1 MLNGLYSAAAGMIA
15 QQTRIDA
22 LSNDIANVNTT
33 GYKQVRTGF
42 RDLVYNIEAGMRIG
56 AGAAVVDAGR
66 LFSQGALQQTDE
78 PLCVAL
84 DGPGFFQV
92 KRGDGSLALT
102 RSGNFHA
109 DANGRLV
116 TSEGDRLWPPVTL
129 PEGTNAD
136 DVTISP
142 AGLVTVKQTLIGKIE
157 VVTVPAPSNLL
168 PVGGSLFLPT
178 TASGGAR
185 AMATQSVRQRFL
197 ETSNV
202 DLASAMVN
210 VIDAQRS
217 FQMDSKVIQTQDQL
231 MQIANE
237 IRR

>member
-42 RDLVYNIEAGMRIG
+42 KDLVYNIEAGMRIG
-56 AGAAVVDAGR
+56 AGSAVVDAGR
-66 LFSQGALQQTDE
+66 LFSQGGLQQNGE
-78 PLCVAL
+78 PLSLAL

-102 RSGNFHA
+102 RSGDFHA
-109 DANGRLV
+109 DASGQLV
-116 TSEGDRLWPPVTL
+116 TAEGDRVWPPVSL
-129 PEGTNAD
+129 PAGTNLD
-136 DVTISP
+136 DVSIST
-142 AGLVTVKQTLIGKIE
+142 GGVVTVKQA
-157 VVTVPAPSNLL
+157 VVGQIQVVSVPSPSNLL

-178 TASGGAR
+178 AQSGAIR
-185 AMATQSVRQRFL
+185 PMATQNIRQGFL
-197 ETSNV
+197 EASNV

-217 FQMDSKVIQTQDQL
+217 FQMDSRAIQTQDQL

>member
-22 LSNDIANVNTT
+22 LSNDISNVNTT

-42 RDLVYNIEAGMRIG
+42 KDLVYNIEAGMRVG

-66 LFSQGALQQTDE
+66 LFGQGGLQQTGE
-78 PLCVAL
+78 PLSLAL

-92 KRGDGSLALT
+92 KRGDGSVALT
-102 RSGNFHA
+102 RSGDFHA
-109 DANGRLV
+109 DAKGQLV
-116 TSEGDRLWPPVTL
+116 TAEGDRVWPPVAL
-129 PEGTNAD
+129 PAGTNVD
-136 DVTISP
+136 DVSISA
-142 AGLVTVKQTLIGKIE
+142 AGLVTVKQAVVGKIQ
-157 VVTVPAPSNLL
+157 VVSVPSPSNLL

-178 TASGGAR
+178 AQSGPIR
-185 AMATQSVRQRFL
+185 PMATQGIRQGFL
-197 ETSNV
+197 ESSNV

-217 FQMDSKVIQTQDQL
+217 FQMDSRAIQTQDQL

>member
-22 LSNDIANVNTT
+22 LSNDISNVNTT

-42 RDLVYNIEAGMRIG
+42 KDLVYNIEAGMRVG
-56 AGAAVVDAGR
+56 AGSAIVDAGR
-66 LFSQGALQQTDE
+66 MFSQGSLQQNGD
-78 PLCVAL
+78 PLSVAL

-102 RSGNFHA
+102 RSGDFHA
-109 DANGRLV
+109 DAKGQLVNGD
-116 TSEGDRLWPPVTL
+116 GDRVWPPVTL
-129 PEGTNAD
+129 PAGTNVD
-136 DVTISP
+136 DVGIS
-142 AGLVTVKQTLIGKIE
+142 ATGVVTVKQA
-157 VVTVPAPSNLL
+157 VVGQIQVVSVPSPSNLL

-178 TASGGAR
+178 AQSGAIR
-185 AMATQSVRQRFL
+185 PMATQGIRQGFL
-197 ETSNV
+197 EASNV

-217 FQMDSKVIQTQDQL
+217 FQMDSKAIQTQDQL

>member
-66 LFSQGALQQTDE
+66 LFSQGGLQQNGD
-78 PLCVAL
+78 PLSVAL

-102 RSGNFHA
+102 RSGDFHA
-109 DANGRLV
+109 DANGQLV
-116 TSEGDRLWPPVTL
+116 TSQGDRMWPPVTL
-129 PEGTNAD
+129 PAGTNVD
-136 DVTISP
+136 DIAVSS
-142 AGLVTVKQTLIGKIE
+142 AGVVSVKQT
-157 VVTVPAPSNLL
+157 VVGTIHVFSVPSPSNLL

-185 AMATQSVRQRFL
+185 QMPTQSIRQGFL
-197 ETSNV
+197 EASNV

-217 FQMDSKVIQTQDQL
+217 FQMDSKAIQTQDQL